1 MIEVKAICK
10 SYQNTTVLNRITE
23 SIPVGGITS
32 IIGAN
37 GAGKSTL
44 LSVISRLL
52 TADSGSVLVN
62 GLEVAKTPD
71 EQMAKVLSVLRQ
83 ENHFTSRLTVED
95 LVGFGRYPWSKG
107 QLTSEDRQHIETAM
121 DFLDLLP
128 LRARYLDQLS
138 GGQRQRACVA
148 MVLCQNTDYVLLD
161 EPLNNL
167 DMKHS
172 VAMMKQLRRAA
183 DELHKTI
190 ILVIHDINFAS
201 AYSDHIIAMKQGEV
215 LYRGTPQE
223 IMRPEVIEAIFDT
236 KVHIETLHGQHIAIY
251 YRQA

>member
-1 MIEVKAICK
+1 MIEVKEICK
-10 SYQNTTVLNRITE
+10 SYQNSQVLKRISET
-23 SIPVGGITS
+23 IPAGGITS

-52 TADSGSVLVN
+52 TAESGSVWVN

-71 EQMAKVLSVLRQ
+71 EQLAKVLSVLRQ

-107 QLTSEDRQHIETAM
+107 RLTAQDRQHMMTAM
-121 DFLDLLP
+121 AFLDLLP
-128 LRARYLDQLS
+128 LKDRYLDQLS

-148 MVLCQNTDYVLLD
+148 MVLCQDTDYVLLD

-172 VAMMKQLRRAA
+172 VAMMKQLRRAT

-223 IMRPEVIEAIFDT
+223 IMRPEIIEAIFDT
-236 KVHIETLHGQHIAIY
+236 EVQIEILQGQHIAIY
-251 YRQA
+251 YR

>member
-1 MIEVKAICK
+1 MIEVKEICK

-23 SIPVGGITS
+23 SIPMGGITS

-52 TADSGSVLVN
+52 TADSGSVWVN

-107 QLTSEDRQHIETAM
+107 RLTQEDRQHIETAM

-201 AYSDHIIAMKQGEV
+201 AWSDHIIAMK
-215 LYRGTPQE
+215 
-223 IMRPEVIEAIFDT
+223 
-236 KVHIETLHGQHIAIY
+236 
-251 YRQA
+251 

>member
-1 MIEVKAICK
+1 MIEVKEINK
-10 SYQNTTVLNRITE
+10 SYQNTQVLKRISET
-23 SIPVGGITS
+23 IPAGGITS

-52 TADSGSVLVN
+52 TADSGSVWVN

-107 QLTSEDRQHIETAM
+107 RLTENDRQHIVTAM
-121 DFLDLLP
+121 EFLDLLP
-128 LRARYLDQLS
+128 LKNRYLDQLS

-215 LYRGTPQE
+215 RYRGTPQE
-223 IMRPEVIEAIFDT
+223 IMRPEIIEAIFDT
-236 KVHIETLHGQHIAIY
+236 EVHIETLQGQHIAIY
-251 YRQA
+251 YR

>member
-1 MIEVKAICK
+1 VIEVKEICK

-23 SIPVGGITS
+23 SIPMGGITS

-52 TADSGSVLVN
+52 TADSGSVWVN

-107 QLTSEDRQHIETAM
+107 RLTQEDRQHIETAM

-201 AYSDHIIAMKQGEV
+201 AWSDHIIAMKQGEV
-215 LYRGTPQE
+215 LWRGAPQE
-223 IMRPEVIEAIFDT
+223 IMRSEVIEAIFDT
-236 KVHIETLHGQHIAIY
+236 QVHIERLHGQHIAIY
-251 YRQA
+251 YR